1 MSENQHLMVSFISKP
16 GQESDL
22 KSVLQ
27 ELMKASRA
35 EPDCIRYDLS
45 QSNDKPGLFFLV
57 ECWASE
63 KSLIEHQ
70 HTPHFIAGIKKIEA
84 LAAHTDVQPVKW
96 VEPDEYTYVYTAS

>member
-22 KSVLQ
+22 RSVLID
-27 ELMKASRA
+27 LVKASRA

-45 QSNDKPGLFFLV
+45 QSNAKPELFFLV

-63 KSLIEHQ
+63 KSLSEHQ
-70 HTPHFIAGIKKIEA
+70 LTPHFIEGIRKIEA
-84 LAAHTDVQPVKW
+84 LAAHTDVQSVSW